1 MQDPV
6 GPYKYKGFLC
16 PPHLFCLQEKG
27 FSFQDL
33 LWVPKGRFKQLLR
46 EWGNAERNNTSGME
60 QGPGSS
66 WGMCITSW
74 YLSLS
79 FSMELR
85 SAPRWKM
92 VNFRLSTHKW
102 VPDRVESED
111 WWLIVLDY
119 HPVASPPINQREVHS
134 LQTTSRILP
143 IQASSL
149 KCSAEF
155 GSFEHEPLVLAGPCR
170 KSFFALNSKYLG
182 RGGGGLTVARHTNVC
197 LTTLFHYF
205 YYFFLLE
212 SLFPLTLLNLIA
224 FNLAF
229 SLVSTASFLYHSF

>member
-6 GPYKYKGFLC
+6 RPSKYKGFLC
-16 PPHLFCLQEKG
+16 PPHLFCLQKKS

-33 LWVPKGRFKQLLR
+33 LWVPKGRFKQLLG
-46 EWGNAERNNTSGME
+46 EWGNAERNNSSGKE

-66 WGMCITSW
+66 WGVCITIW
-74 YLSLS
+74 YLSWS
-79 FSMELR
+79 SMELGP
-85 SAPRWKM
+85 APRWKM

-119 HPVASPPINQREVHS
+119 HPVASPPINQREVHT

-149 KCSAEF
+149 KCSAEL
-155 GSFEHEPLVLAGPCR
+155 GSFEHEPLVLAGPCS

-182 RGGGGLTVARHTNVC
+182 RGVASLWPGKQMCVWLHCFIIFTIV
-197 LTTLFHYF
+197 
-205 YYFFLLE
+205 FF
-212 SLFPLTLLNLIA
+212 
-224 FNLAF
+224 
-229 SLVSTASFLYHSF
+229 